1 MLDYF
6 PLILQKIFH
15 LQILENISS
24 VNFKK
29 HLNFF
34 LKIFELYLS
43 LKYLISVL
51 RLRDWA
57 KNLLHH
63 CKMFSVVMCLE
74 QGETK
79 IELKRNAPNAPDVA
93 WLTPTQFKDNF
104 RSSVM
109 AGAHHL
115 GMMFPVKSCW
125 SEVNQTHLGVLHF
138 PDIFP
143 LQKGRTFYVLTFKE
157 DNKKMTKKFTQCPS
171 YLKKLRTTL
180 ILQKFQPLFG
190 VNNPTIK
197 NVCFFTQNLLSP
209 HPIARTMCEVFFSF
223 FGGFPYGFYHRYSLL
238 TTKQDDVS
246 IIFLFSPI
254 ILAKILLACQ
264 KINDEKFGKT
274 FKIRVLPFLH
284 CMKFPNQTSRTKY
297 FPVSNPCES
306 VWNFFG

>member
-115 GMMFPVKSCW
+115 GMMFPVKSC
-125 SEVNQTHLGVLHF
+125 
-138 PDIFP
+138 
-143 LQKGRTFYVLTFKE
+143 
-157 DNKKMTKKFTQCPS
+157 
-171 YLKKLRTTL
+171 
-180 ILQKFQPLFG
+180 
-190 VNNPTIK
+190 
-197 NVCFFTQNLLSP
+197 
-209 HPIARTMCEVFFSF
+209 
-223 FGGFPYGFYHRYSLL
+223 
-238 TTKQDDVS
+238 
-246 IIFLFSPI
+246 
-254 ILAKILLACQ
+254 
-264 KINDEKFGKT
+264 
-274 FKIRVLPFLH
+274 
-284 CMKFPNQTSRTKY
+284 
-297 FPVSNPCES
+297 
-306 VWNFFG
+306 